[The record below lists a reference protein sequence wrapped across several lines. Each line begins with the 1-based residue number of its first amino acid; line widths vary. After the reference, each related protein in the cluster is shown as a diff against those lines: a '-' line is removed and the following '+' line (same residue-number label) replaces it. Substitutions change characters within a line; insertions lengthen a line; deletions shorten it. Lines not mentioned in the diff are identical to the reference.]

1 MSNKNYIGKCDW
13 CGKQNTQIKIKEIE
27 CGAIGGEYSYNHKF
41 NMNMCKDCLSKSMLY
56 NNKSIIQEE
65 KSIVKYTISEMERSD
80 IYDSVEDLIEDYICS
95 IIPSEY
101 DEEEVKEI
109 SYIKNGKR
117 YLYLDIDTVKPY
129 EDYISAEDIIEKLS
143 EEAYDEYD
151 GADDYLQGVNTEWL
165 QEQLDKIWKEFKV
178 REKIEAPFYQTQKTE
193 EYRVYFEGD
202 KVLGYEL
209 SYEKVKGEG
218 E

>member
-1 MSNKNYIGKCDW
+1 MNNKNNIGKCDW
-13 CGKQNTQIKIKEIE
+13 CGKQNTRIKEIE
-27 CGAIGGEYSYNHKF
+27 CGAIGGEYSYNYKF
-41 NMNMCKDCLSKSMLY
+41 NLCKDCLSKSMLY

-80 IYDSVEDLIEDYICS
+80 IYDSVDDLIEDYICS

-101 DEEEVKEI
+101 DEEELKEI
-109 SYIKNGKR
+109 SYVNNGKR
-117 YLYLDIDTVKPY
+117 YLYLDIDTVTPY

-165 QEQLDKIWKEFKV
+165 QEQLDKIWKEFKK

-209 SYEKVKGEG
+209 SYEKIKEDN
-218 E
+218 

>member
-1 MSNKNYIGKCDW
+1 MSNKNDIGKCDW
-13 CGKQNTQIKIKEIE
+13 CGKQNTQIKEIE
-27 CGAIGGEYSYNHKF
+27 CGAIGCEYSYNYKF
-41 NMNMCKDCLSKSMLY
+41 NLCKDCLSKSMLY

-65 KSIVKYTISEMERSD
+65 KSIVKYTISEMERSG
-80 IYDSVEDLIEDYICS
+80 IYDSVKDLIEDYICS

-101 DEEEVKEI
+101 DEEELKEI

-117 YLYLDIDTVKPY
+117 YLYLDIDTVTPY

-209 SYEKVKGEG
+209 SYEKIKEDN
-218 E
+218 

>member
-13 CGKQNTQIKIKEIE
+13 CGKQNTQIKEIE
-27 CGAIGGEYSYNHKF
+27 CGAIGGEYSYNYKF
-41 NMNMCKDCLSKSMLY
+41 NLCKDCLSKSMLY
-56 NNKSIIQEE
+56 NNKSLIQEE

-80 IYDSVEDLIEDYICS
+80 IYDSVDDLIEDYICS

-101 DEEEVKEI
+101 DEEELKEI

-117 YLYLDIDTVKPY
+117 YLYLDIDTVTPY

-143 EEAYDEYD
+143 EEAYEEYD

-209 SYEKVKGEG
+209 SYEKISVKESN
-218 E
+218 

>member
-1 MSNKNYIGKCDW
+1 MGNKNYIGKCDW
-13 CGKQNTQIKIKEIE
+13 CGKQNTQIKEIE
-27 CGAIGGEYSYNHKF
+27 CGAIGGEYSYSYNYKF
-41 NMNMCKDCLSKSMLY
+41 NLCKDCLSKSMLY

-80 IYDSVEDLIEDYICS
+80 IYDSVDDLIEDYICS

-101 DEEEVKEI
+101 DEEELKEI
-109 SYIKNGKR
+109 SYIKDGKR
-117 YLYLDIDTVKPY
+117 YLYLDIDTVTPY

-143 EEAYDEYD
+143 EEAYEEYD

-178 REKIEAPFYQTQKTE
+178 REKIETPFYQTQKTE

-209 SYEKVKGEG
+209 SYEKTKED
-218 E
+218 

>member
-13 CGKQNTQIKIKEIE
+13 CGKQNTQIKEIE
-27 CGAIGGEYSYNHKF
+27 CGAIGGEYSYNYKF
-41 NMNMCKDCLSKSMLY
+41 NLCKDCLSKSMLY

-80 IYDSVEDLIEDYICS
+80 IYDSVDDLIEDYICS

-101 DEEEVKEI
+101 DDKELKEI
-109 SYIKNGKR
+109 SYIKDGKR
-117 YLYLDIDTVKPY
+117 YLYLDIDTVTPY

-143 EEAYDEYD
+143 EEAYEEYD

-178 REKIEAPFYQTQKTE
+178 REKIEAPFYQIQKTE

-202 KVLGYEL
+202 KVIGYEL
-209 SYEKVKGEG
+209 SYEKIRNEG

>member
-1 MSNKNYIGKCDW
+1 MNCKTNIGTCDW
-13 CGKQNTQIKIKEIE
+13 CGRQNTQIKRKEVE
-27 CGAIGGEYSYNHKF
+27 CRVIGKEYSSQHKF
-41 NMNMCKDCLSKSMLY
+41 YMNICKDCLSNSMLY
-56 NNKSIIQEE
+56 SKPTIQEE
-65 KSIVKYTISEMERSD
+65 KPIIKYAISEMERSD
-80 IYDSVEDLIEDYICS
+80 IYDSIEELIEDYICS
-95 IIPSEY
+95 IIPSAY
-101 DEEEVKEI
+101 DEEELKEI
-109 SYIKNGKR
+109 SYVNNGKR
-117 YLYLDIDTVKPY
+117 YLYLDIDTVTPY

-165 QEQLDKIWKEFKV
+165 QEQLDKIWKEFKK

-209 SYEKVKGEG
+209 SYEKIKED
-218 E
+218 

>member
-1 MSNKNYIGKCDW
+1 MSNKND
-13 CGKQNTQIKIKEIE
+13 IKY
-27 CGAIGGEYSYNHKF
+27 A
-41 NMNMCKDCLSKSMLY
+41 
-56 NNKSIIQEE
+56 
-65 KSIVKYTISEMERSD
+65 ISEMERSD
-80 IYDSVEDLIEDYICS
+80 IYDNVDDLIEDYICS

-101 DEEEVKEI
+101 DEEELKEI
-109 SYIKNGKR
+109 SYIKDGKR
-117 YLYLDIDTVKPY
+117 YLYLDIDTVTPY

-143 EEAYDEYD
+143 EEAYEEYD

-209 SYEKVKGEG
+209 SYEKIKEDN
-218 E
+218 